1 MLTPLIPELRPYF
14 GDGLTVSV
22 SFGQGEIGVNSLLL
36 SWGTLHSTVLWE
48 SLDQSFA
55 LLVLLCIA
63 TATLGKAVGNKGMK
77 ELSFLID
84 SKKTNRP
91 VMLQAGSKIQGFF
104 TLIGLLIPKP

>member
-1 MLTPLIPELRPYF
+1 MH
-14 GDGLTVSV
+14 TV
-22 SFGQGEIGVNSLLL
+22 
-36 SWGTLHSTVLWE
+36 HSTVQWE
-48 SLDQSFA
+48 SLDKSFA

-91 VMLQAGSKIQGFF
+91 VMLQAGSKIKGFF
-104 TLIGLLIPKP
+104 TLIGLSIPKP

>member
-1 MLTPLIPELRPYF
+1 M
-14 GDGLTVSV
+14 
-22 SFGQGEIGVNSLLL
+22 Q
-36 SWGTLHSTVLWE
+36 WE

-84 SKKTNRP
+84 SINTNRP
-91 VMLQAGSKIQGFF
+91 EMLQAGSKIQGFF
-104 TLIGLLIPKP
+104 TLIGLSIPKP